1 LKALAVASS
10 FDLSPLQIAVKKGQV
25 GMIKSCLWA
34 LGTTATQSTSQ
45 DQQGKTRN
53 YSSAPTPARPESH
66 IVKTSDAF

>member
-34 LGTTATQSTSQ
+34 LGTTAAQSTSQ

-53 YSSAPTPARPESH
+53 YGSAPPSARPEYRL
-66 IVKTSDAF
+66 IKTSDAF